1 MEPKMTSPQPDGHGQ
16 RPSVEL
22 FAPYSVGHRDW
33 GEEIVVART
42 DAYLGKILNMRAG
55 KAGGLQAHTKKIE
68 TFFLFS
74 GSAYVDTDMGDGK
87 LTRIVM
93 SAGMSV
99 HVPVG
104 AAHRVTA
111 ITDCTFFECS
121 TPVFNDRVRLE
132 AEYGEPDTGGLPTT
146 R

>member
-1 MEPKMTSPQPDGHGQ
+1 MSHPPPPTPI
-16 RPSVEL
+16 EL
-22 FAPYSVGHRDW
+22 FAPYSVGKRDW
-33 GEEIVVART
+33 GEEVVIAHT

-55 KAGGLQAHTKKIE
+55 AAGGLQCHREKIE

-74 GSAYVDTDMGDGK
+74 GSAYVDYDKGDGK
-87 LTRIVM
+87 LTRMVM

-104 AAHRVTA
+104 APHRVTA

-121 TPVFNDRVRLE
+121 TPVFDDRVRLE
-132 AEYGEPDTGGLPTT
+132 AFYGEPEVGGLPTT
-146 R
+146 S